1 MSERQPLWLL
11 DEPCTALDKS
21 AVAHLEQL
29 IAAHREQGGM
39 VVTTSHEPPQAAAP
53 GSTRSSCP
61 DVGCIP
67 MCGSARSAARH
78 PAARRR
84 ADRNPFFVVVVT
96 LFPLGI
102 GPGLSWP
109 TIAPGV
115 IWVAA
120 LLSSMLTL
128 PRLYGRP
135 RRQHAR
141 ADAFVGFAGGVIVV
155 TKSSRTGW

>member
-1 MSERQPLWLL
+1 
-11 DEPCTALDKS
+11 
-21 AVAHLEQL
+21 
-29 IAAHREQGGM
+29 M

-84 ADRNPFFVVVVT
+84 ADRNRFFVVVVT

-102 GPGLSWP
+102 GPGLSYADDCTGRDLGRCAAFVDVDVATALRP
-109 TIAPGV
+109 TTPSTLEQM
-115 IWVAA
+115 
-120 LLSSMLTL
+120 LLSVS
-128 PRLYGRP
+128 P
-135 RRQHAR
+135 
-141 ADAFVGFAGGVIVV
+141 AGSSPSQ
-155 TKSSRTGW
+155 KSSRTGW